1 MIHIQNPHLEE
12 IMQELF
18 GTTIKSHDDLT
29 KRMILLLQRLEVYST
44 TIAQA
49 IDRLSLEVHSSLT
62 TYFDDLL
69 QLQLSDQRSVLEVL
83 IAAGYLP
90 KFVQQYT
97 PNGPIVYHDVTIM
110 AYDET
115 QTIKERVFIE
125 TAYTT
130 TDSPY
135 SDLVEI
141 YIERPREYQKEG
153 TVPILYIA
161 NPYVMGTNNDA
172 FAPEALHSITET
184 HEDPI
189 QSYQLTDYSKP
200 GQTRLLPELTA
211 SLEEIVEPPLYGR
224 NPAMKRYLA
233 KGYAVIYYA
242 GRGAYYSQGY
252 NLTGSIEELDAVDA
266 TLRWI
271 DGDTAGYYDLE
282 ATQRVVPTWSNG
294 TVAMTGKSYLGTLA
308 IGTATYSK
316 SRSLKTILPEAG
328 ISNWYDY
335 YRYNNLVVAPQGY
348 PGEDIDILSWFCES
362 FLMNPTNA
370 TQAKRQRF
378 RELFEAMR
386 HDMDRESGYYN
397 EFWDQ
402 RNYLNQADQIQVPM
416 LIMHGTNDWNVKISH
431 LFKLME
437 ATQNNSISRNFVIHR
452 GKHISIHSIDNYDLM
467 DLMDRWLDYYLL
479 DLGAQPLTNGQ
490 GIVQSN
496 LNPNQWDQVNYDQ
509 RQQIRFKIEGDRLIQ
524 SDISTNDSVEATINT
539 FETQLDFLSAKD
551 WQEQLLDP
559 QGTLAISYESDS
571 LENQLHLHGTM
582 RIQLKVKSNRNEGAL
597 SCLLVDYGSHRIVN
611 ERTQSTSTKRSIGLS
626 TKLPQTT
633 FTYELDASDSHIITR
648 GWVNLKTP
656 VNSSDDQGFQTYE
669 IDMIPMD
676 YTLPEGHRLGL
687 IIYGNDYLYT
697 LHPTEC
703 QKYQVLTESIQLVID
718 FL

>member
-1 MIHIQNPHLEE
+1 MIYIQNAHLEE

-18 GTTIKSHDDLT
+18 GTNAKTHDDLT
-29 KRMILLLQRLEVYST
+29 KQAIQLLQRIDAYST
-44 TIAQA
+44 VVAQI
-49 IDRLSLEVHSSLT
+49 IDSLSLEVHSSLT
-62 TYFDDLL
+62 AYFDDIL
-69 QLQLSDQRSVLEVL
+69 QVQLPEQRNVLEAL
-83 IAAGYLP
+83 IANDYLP
-90 KFVQQYT
+90 NFLQRYT
-97 PNGPIVYHDVTIM
+97 PNGPIVYHDATIM

-115 QTIKERVFIE
+115 KTIKERVFIE

-153 TVPILYIA
+153 AVPALYIA

-172 FAPEALHSITET
+172 FAPEALHSINET
-184 HEDPI
+184 HEEPF
-189 QSYQLTDYSKP
+189 QSFQLADYSKP
-200 GQTRLLPELTA
+200 GQIRVLPELTA
-211 SLEEIVEPPLYGR
+211 SLEEIVEPPLHGR

-308 IGTATYSK
+308 IGTATYSN

-362 FLMNPTNA
+362 FLMNPTNT

-402 RNYLNQADQIQVPM
+402 RNYLNQADHIDIPM
-416 LIMHGTNDWNVKISH
+416 LIIHGTNDWNVKISH

-437 ATQNNSISRNFVIHR
+437 ATQNNAISRNFVIHR
-452 GKHISIHSIDNYDLM
+452 GKHISIHSIDNYDLI

-479 DLGAQPLTNGQ
+479 NLGSQPLTNGQ

-496 LNPNQWDQVNYDQ
+496 LNPNQWNQVNYDQ
-509 RQQIRFKIEGDRLIQ
+509 RQPIHFKVEGDCLIQ
-524 SDISTNDSVEATINT
+524 SDISTSDSVEATIDT

-559 QGTLAISYESDS
+559 KSTLAVRYESDS

-611 ERTQSTSTKRSIGLS
+611 ERTQSVNTKRQIGRS
-626 TKLPQTT
+626 TQLPQTT
-633 FTYELDASDSHIITR
+633 FTYENQPSDAHIITR

-656 VNSSDDQGFQTYE
+656 IANSDNKGFKSYE

-703 QKYQVLTESIQLVID
+703 QHYQVLTESIQLEID
-718 FL
+718 IL

>member
-1 MIHIQNPHLEE
+1 
-12 IMQELF
+12 
-18 GTTIKSHDDLT
+18 
-29 KRMILLLQRLEVYST
+29 
-44 TIAQA
+44 
-49 IDRLSLEVHSSLT
+49 
-62 TYFDDLL
+62 
-69 QLQLSDQRSVLEVL
+69 
-83 IAAGYLP
+83 
-90 KFVQQYT
+90 
-97 PNGPIVYHDVTIM
+97 
-110 AYDET
+110 
-115 QTIKERVFIE
+115 
-125 TAYTT
+125 
-130 TDSPY
+130 
-135 SDLVEI
+135 
-141 YIERPREYQKEG
+141 
-153 TVPILYIA
+153 
-161 NPYVMGTNNDA
+161 
-172 FAPEALHSITET
+172 
-184 HEDPI
+184 
-189 QSYQLTDYSKP
+189 
-200 GQTRLLPELTA
+200 
-211 SLEEIVEPPLYGR
+211 
-224 NPAMKRYLA
+224 
-233 KGYAVIYYA
+233 
-242 GRGAYYSQGY
+242 
-252 NLTGSIEELDAVDA
+252 
-266 TLRWI
+266 
-271 DGDTAGYYDLE
+271 
-282 ATQRVVPTWSNG
+282 
-294 TVAMTGKSYLGTLA
+294 
-308 IGTATYSK
+308 
-316 SRSLKTILPEAG
+316 
-328 ISNWYDY
+328 
-335 YRYNNLVVAPQGY
+335 
-348 PGEDIDILSWFCES
+348 
-362 FLMNPTNA
+362 MNPTNA

-559 QGTLAISYESDS
+559 QGTLAIRYESDS

-697 LHPTEC
+697 CLLYT
-703 QKYQVLTESIQLVID
+703 SDAADDIALV
-718 FL
+718 